1 MQGVGLEHLRQVQ
14 RAGRVLEPG
23 RSRGRFEYGR
33 AGAEGSLQEVVL
45 HTWWVRWG
53 PGEGFRQ
60 RVLSD
65 PVIHLTFETGSG
77 PLHGFPTPA
86 VLVHGVVP
94 EVFEV
99 TLPGEGRVTGVAFQP
114 GAFATMF
121 EVDASLLTGRVV
133 PAEEIL
139 GDAVR
144 ELRDAVVA
152 EPAESLRLELLSKH
166 WILKIRPG
174 ISEDPAFRLVRQACE
189 LVDREDFA
197 RVEELADAV
206 HASPR
211 TLQRLFARLVGVP
224 PLWVIRR
231 RRLQRAVERLDRG
244 EGCNLAELASE
255 LGFADQAHLTRE
267 FRRVIGRPPGGY
279 RADP

>member
-1 MQGVGLEHLRQVQ
+1 MGLEHLRQVE
-14 RAGRVLEPG
+14 RAGRVLQPG
-23 RSRGRFEYGR
+23 RTHGRFEHGR
-33 AGAEGSLQEVVL
+33 LVAQHPLETIVL

-53 PGEGFRQ
+53 PQGDVFQQ

-65 PVIHLTFETGSG
+65 PVIHVTFETGSG
-77 PLHGFPTPA
+77 PMHGFPMPA
-86 VLVHGVVP
+86 ALVHGVVP

-99 TLPGEGRVTGVAFQP
+99 TLPSEGRVTGVAFQP

-121 EVDASLLTGRVV
+121 GVDASSLTGRVV
-133 PAEEIL
+133 PAEDIMGE
-139 GDAVR
+139 GVK
-144 ELRDAVVA
+144 ELRDALVA
-152 EPAESLRLELLSKH
+152 EPDERVRQEILIEH
-166 WILKIRPG
+166 MILKRSPAIV
-174 ISEDPAFRLVRQACE
+174 EDPAYRMVRQACE

-206 HASPR
+206 HVSPR
-211 TLQRLFARLVGVP
+211 TLQRLFPRLVGVP

-231 RRLQRAVERLDRG
+231 RRLQRVVERLDRG
-244 EGCNLAELASE
+244 GTCNLAELATE

-279 RADP
+279 RDRS